1 MISLNPGDKLR
12 TPDDDLK
19 AGDLLSTFKQKL
31 SSGTKLFLQFQRWQF
46 GHAFLLLSF
55 FKVTLSLNM
64 SYMKYLPRYNNK
76 LHADKNELK

>member
-19 AGDLLSTFKQKL
+19 AGDLLSTFKQKNFHL
-31 SSGTKLFLQFQRWQF
+31 MQSYFCNFRDGNF
-46 GHAFLLLSF
+46 GMHFYYLVS
-55 FKVTLSLNM
+55 
-64 SYMKYLPRYNNK
+64 KYVLHEISAKIYNK